1 MKINI
6 KTTVAALV
14 LALVL
19 PLHAQAQG
27 AGRAAKPKKKI
38 KWTSM
43 APKLGD
49 DFFAT
54 PEAARI
60 GDNLLFYQHP
70 SGGWP
75 KNLQL
80 HDELTDDMRKRIEK
94 MKLKKRYATHRDYI
108 PGEAVQRHRAEEI
121 PRRRGARFRL
131 YVRGPVRQRRLAPVL
146 PAL

>member
-54 PEAARI
+54 PEAVRI

-75 KNLQL
+75 KNMQLQ
-80 HDELTDDMRKRIEK
+80 DELTDDMCKRIEK
-94 MKLKKRYATHRDYI
+94 MKHEERYATIDNK
-108 PGEAVQRHRAEEI
+108 ATTTEI
-121 PRRRGARFRL
+121 EYLARL
-131 YVRGPVRQRRLAPVL
+131 YEPPARRNILTP
-146 PAL
+146 

>member
-1 MKINI
+1 MPFRGLYNLFKIKISMKINI

-49 DFFAT
+49 AKCA
-54 PEAARI
+54 P
-60 GDNLLFYQHP
+60 L
-70 SGGWP
+70 W
-75 KNLQL
+75 
-80 HDELTDDMRKRIEK
+80 
-94 MKLKKRYATHRDYI
+94 
-108 PGEAVQRHRAEEI
+108 
-121 PRRRGARFRL
+121 ARFYTIEDNRPFFSDRDSVIKFDISEIG
-131 YVRGPVRQRRLAPVL
+131 YERRNGYKWFNSDWLEVFERYETWHKKYGA
-146 PAL
+146 AAAE

>member
-1 MKINI
+1 MPFRGLYNLFKIKISMKINI

-43 APKLGD
+43 ASKLKD
-49 DFFAT
+49 DFFTT

-80 HDELTDDMRKRIEK
+80 HDELTDGLEVFERYETWH
-94 MKLKKRYATHRDYI
+94 KKYGA
-108 PGEAVQRHRAEEI
+108 AAAE
-121 PRRRGARFRL
+121 
-131 YVRGPVRQRRLAPVL
+131 
-146 PAL
+146 

>member
-14 LALVL
+14 LALAL

-60 GDNLLFYQHP
+60 GDNLLFYQHE

-75 KNLQL
+75 KNMQLQ
-80 HDELTDDMRKRIEK
+80 DELTDDNAQADRE
-94 MKLKKRYATHRDYI
+94 D
-108 PGEAVQRHRAEEI
+108 EA
-121 PRRRGARFRL
+121 
-131 YVRGPVRQRRLAPVL
+131 
-146 PAL
+146 